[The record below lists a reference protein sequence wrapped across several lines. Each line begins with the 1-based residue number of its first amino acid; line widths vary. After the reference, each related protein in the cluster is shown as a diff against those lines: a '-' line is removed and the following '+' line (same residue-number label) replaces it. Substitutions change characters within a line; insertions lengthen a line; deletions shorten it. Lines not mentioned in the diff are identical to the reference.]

1 MLRRCL
7 LLFFFVGIL
16 SFPAIGHAQGSAS
29 PTDDSAAT
37 ADAAVPEEAPDPALR
52 RSMDQ
57 PMFADLITHWRRCLH
72 DYQSRKYA
80 DLLVDLG
87 KLKGLKAN
95 TGVANLTP
103 IARALLRMS
112 LEMAEDPENKDLAPK
127 LAVHAQAMAPDV
139 PCTYLVS
146 AQLSSG
152 AGGEFSLGGTLK
164 AFSQTVLSSLRYLP
178 SLLDEVSRIAF
189 IWFLLTL
196 LAAALFSFALLFRY
210 SKLLAHDVGHLLPSG
225 ASEGQ
230 KLILILL
237 LLFVPFLLDLGVVIL
252 FLIWWFF
259 LWAYANRNERVAAM
273 VLLALMMSW
282 PFAGKMFAAG
292 VTPPDA
298 LEVTLA
304 RCNHEV
310 CSLEDLDRLQ
320 GLRVSGKGNLEVEYA
335 LALASYRAGAFD
347 PLELDEALVHLSSLV
362 KPRSSPLRA
371 KALVLQA
378 NIYFAKGVMRCT
390 ADQGNLTAGAHEIQE
405 ADNLYRQALEAEEN
419 VEGLYNRGRLLF
431 YRDLSSDGDQL
442 ILKASELDAHRILE
456 VEEVS
461 QFAGQ
466 QEFLCGENFNHNREL
481 LTPLMPAQDFF
492 AATVRRQPTETLLG
506 FHHQL
511 LGPLP
516 LKRVPLIAG
525 VLAAVLIVMGLILR
539 RFRTSSHCVRCG
551 AVSDPKDRP
560 ELAQSGICETCL
572 FYRIRGSFVDPKE
585 IWRREKGIEIR
596 QRMRKRM
603 ERGISFVLPGAG
615 QMVRGKPVRGVLFFC
630 CFFLPVLAII
640 VSDPMLGNLPG
651 LERDVGMP
659 TVQVMAF
666 SLGSLVVY
674 LLALLDIYS
683 RD

>member
-1 MLRRCL
+1 MSRRL
-7 LLFFFVGIL
+7 LLFLFVGIL
-16 SFPAIGHAQGSAS
+16 SVPAIGQAQESAS
-29 PTDDSAAT
+29 TPTDRVTDH
-37 ADAAVPEEAPDPALR
+37 ALH
-52 RSMDQ
+52 RSLDQ
-57 PMFADLITHWRRCLH
+57 PMFTDLLTHWRRCLH

-103 IARALLRMS
+103 LARVLLRMS
-112 LEMAEDPENKDLAPK
+112 LEMAEDPENADLAPK

-152 AGGEFSLGGTLK
+152 AAEEFSLGDTLK
-164 AFSQTVLSSLRYLP
+164 AFSQTMLSSWRYLP
-178 SLLDEVSRIAF
+178 SLLEEVSRVAF

-196 LAAALFSFALLFRY
+196 LAAALYSFSVLFRY

-225 ASEGQ
+225 ASEWQ

-259 LWAYANRNERVAAM
+259 LWIYMNRNERAAAI

-298 LEVTLA
+298 VEVTLA

-310 CSLEDLDRLQ
+310 CSLDDLTRLE
-320 GLRVSGKGNLEVEYA
+320 GLRTAGKGGPEVEYT

-347 PLELDEALVHLSSLV
+347 PLELDEALVQLSNPV
-362 KPRSSPLRA
+362 KSRNTSMLA

-378 NIYFAKGVMRCT
+378 NIYFAKGVARCV
-390 ADQGNLTAGAHEIQE
+390 AEQGNLAAGAHEMQE
-405 ADNLYRQALEAEEN
+405 ADNLYRRSLDAAES

-431 YRDLSSDGDQL
+431 YRDLSGDGDQL
-442 ILKASELDAHRILE
+442 IAKASDLDVHRILDI
-456 VEEVS
+456 EEVS
-461 QFAGQ
+461 RFAGQ

-481 LTPLMPAQDFF
+481 LTPLLPARDFF

-516 LKRVPLIAG
+516 LNRVPLIAG
-525 VLAAVLIVMGLILR
+525 VLAAVLIVMGLVLR
-539 RFRTSSHCVRCG
+539 RFRFSSHCVKCG

-596 QRMRKRM
+596 LRLRKRL
-603 ERGISFVLPGAG
+603 ERGISFVLPGVG
-615 QMVRGKPVRGVLFFC
+615 QMIRGKPMRGVLFFC
-630 CFFLPVLAII
+630 FFFLPVLAIF
-640 VSDPMLGNLPG
+640 VTDPMLGNLPG
-651 LERDVGMP
+651 LERDVGMA

-666 SLGSLVVY
+666 SLVSLVVY